1 MLPDTSCLSMVAGRR
16 ANLLVATYK
25 QKTVTVDPPSIG
37 QLNEAS
43 FAAHAELTPNSPS
56 ASRACASAVERAI
69 QLSWLRANAS
79 MREARLGSRRNEH
92 PQAASSLSSA
102 FASFKSRVSNP
113 SVNQP

>member
-69 QLSWLRANAS
+69 QAFLAA
-79 MREARLGSRRNEH
+79 RERLYEGGKAGKPEE
-92 PQAASSLSSA
+92 
-102 FASFKSRVSNP
+102 
-113 SVNQP
+113 